1 MRINLNLS
9 LEILVLINFVNNHI
23 NKSLDDGFKD
33 KGVLLNISKAFDNFG
48 MNL

>member
-33 KGVLLNISKAFDNFG
+33 KGVFLNISKAFDKFG
-48 MNL
+48 KNL